1 MKLLLTLGHNSSA
14 ILVDDEKVLC
24 GYEEER
30 LSHVKSDSSF
40 PILAITKILEYFPE
54 ARFETNEVCVSHWFW
69 HEELP
74 ESKYFKPKYLAANFP
89 NAIVT
94 SISDEVTHHDLHA
107 KSMWNF
113 CDGDNSGLTI
123 VADGFGNFGECLSIY
138 NEGSLLHRSYDVDHS
153 LGLMYQYAVGYL
165 DMKENQDEYKL
176 LGYEQQA
183 NSKYKVDV
191 ESTIEE
197 VVHKVFD
204 GLMSMSYKK
213 YDMTTSLCHTR
224 AQWYSTFTYV
234 TNDTKDRAKVAYFVQ
249 TVLERVML
257 RVLQKYNIKN
267 VKVSGGVFYNVKLNN
282 MILRWSDQF
291 EANPL
296 AGDQGCALGF
306 TNVRYNHLF
315 WGLRDVSNFLNSPYT
330 DISDKGYTEI
340 LTGSM
345 EFGPRALCH
354 TSTLALPKMSLVE
367 KINAMNGRDTV
378 MPMAPIVSME
388 FAKKNFLDLH
398 KVNKSKYFMI
408 IAFDCSNDSKVT
420 EFLGAT
426 HIDSDRGVYTCR
438 IHVAS

>member
-1 MKLLLTLGHNSSA
+1 
-14 ILVDDEKVLC
+14 
-24 GYEEER
+24 
-30 LSHVKSDSSF
+30 
-40 PILAITKILEYFPE
+40 
-54 ARFETNEVCVSHWFW
+54 
-69 HEELP
+69 
-74 ESKYFKPKYLAANFP
+74 
-89 NAIVT
+89 
-94 SISDEVTHHDLHA
+94 
-107 KSMWNF
+107 
-113 CDGDNSGLTI
+113 
-123 VADGFGNFGECLSIY
+123 
-138 NEGSLLHRSYDVDHS
+138 
-153 LGLMYQYAVGYL
+153 
-165 DMKENQDEYKL
+165 
-176 LGYEQQA
+176 
-183 NSKYKVDV
+183 
-191 ESTIEE
+191 
-197 VVHKVFD
+197 
-204 GLMSMSYKK
+204 
-213 YDMTTSLCHTR
+213 
-224 AQWYSTFTYV
+224 V

-249 TVLERVML
+249 AVLERVML

-306 TNVRYNHLF
+306 TNVRYNNLF
-315 WGLRDVSNFLNSPYT
+315 WGLRDVSSFLTYPYT
-330 DISDKGYTEI
+330 DISKKGYTEI

-354 TSTLALPKMSLVE
+354 TSTLALPKMALVE

-388 FAKKNFLDLH
+388 FAKKNFPDLH

-438 IHVAS
+438 IQVVSEPSLVSLVTAFGGILINTSLNAHGQPILYDELDYDMMLHIQECVSGLI